1 MVRLEYLYNG
11 SMIVWSWK
19 KVGAICLVDEYH
31 AVAVS
36 GLCPGSS
43 RSWKCGFSTPQEQE
57 FSHGKWWW
65 TSGVADSPLSNVFPV
80 VFLVN
85 FFFQPSSYWKFEW
98 WPMLGVAESGP
109 GNHVHVS
116 QNIQLLTIRFG
127 SKQNHNIHPHLLMR
141 LYETISNSREIEIT
155 KFFGDW
161 FSSLKCFGFWPT
173 GNMGFCSKSATKNL
187 RTKNPERHQ
196 TRSRSTCT

>member
-1 MVRLEYLYNG
+1 MVAWLYDHG
-11 SMIVWSWK
+11 KKWVQYVWSMSIMRLRFPDF
-19 KVGAICLVDEYH
+19 VRDRPGREN
-31 AVAVS
+31 AVS
-36 GLCPGSS
+36 QPPKN
-43 RSWKCGFSTPQEQE
+43 RSLAMENDDEPVELQIAHFRMYFQSYFWST
-57 FSHGKWWW
+57 
-65 TSGVADSPLSNVFPV
+65 
-80 VFLVN
+80 